1 MTRETAMA
9 AVRAIEDI
17 DDFEIL
23 YDEIDFACK
32 QSEGNF
38 TEFFKNKLYPLLNA
52 ERGRLQKVLD
62 DM

>member
-1 MTRETAMA
+1 MTRATAMA

-17 DDFEIL
+17 DDFDIL

-32 QSEGNF
+32 EAEGNF
-38 TEFFKNKLYPLLNA
+38 TEFFKQLYDLMNA
-52 ERGRLQKVLD
+52 ERARRQKILD

>member
-1 MTRETAMA
+1 MTRATAMA

-23 YDEIDFACK
+23 YDEIDFAWT
-32 QSEGNF
+32 SAEGNF
-38 TEFFKNKLYPLLNA
+38 TEFFKQLYDLLNA
-52 ERGRLQKVLD
+52 ERARRQKILD

>member
-17 DDFEIL
+17 DDFDML

-32 QSEGNF
+32 EAEGNF
-38 TEFFKNKLYPLLNA
+38 TEFFKQLYALLNA
-52 ERGRLQKVLD
+52 EKARRQKVLD